1 MKVTIRGKNIDI
13 TDGIKEKVEKKL
25 SKLDKYF
32 LEGED
37 LNASVLVR
45 TYPYGQKI
53 EVTIPTKLV
62 LLRAEETNEDL
73 YDAIDLIIDKL
84 ERQIRKQKTRLS
96 RKTKDNNKLS
106 FNFAELENLEE
117 KEMDEVVKTKTINPK
132 PMDLEEAIL
141 EMELSGH
148 NFFVYLDTETNK
160 VSVVYKRLH
169 GGYGLLETE

>member
-13 TDGIKEKVEKKL
+13 TDGIKDKVEKKL

-37 LNASVLVR
+37 LNANVLVR

-117 KEMDEVVKTKTINPK
+117 EDMDEVVKTKTINP
-132 PMDLEEAIL
+132 
-141 EMELSGH
+141 
-148 NFFVYLDTETNK
+148 
-160 VSVVYKRLH
+160 
-169 GGYGLLETE
+169 

>member
-84 ERQIRKQKTRLS
+84 ERQIRKQ
-96 RKTKDNNKLS
+96 D
-106 FNFAELENLEE
+106 
-117 KEMDEVVKTKTINPK
+117 
-132 PMDLEEAIL
+132 
-141 EMELSGH
+141 
-148 NFFVYLDTETNK
+148 
-160 VSVVYKRLH
+160 
-169 GGYGLLETE
+169 

>member
-13 TDGIKEKVEKKL
+13 TDGIKDKVEKKL

-37 LNASVLVR
+37 LNANVLVR

-117 KEMDEVVKTKTINPK
+117 EYMDEVVKTKTINPK

>member
-1 MKVTIRGKNIDI
+1 MIISTRYFLEMRFLFPIKRGYSIIEVCKGGILMKVTIRGKNIDI
-13 TDGIKEKVEKKL
+13 TDGIKDKVEKKL

-37 LNASVLVR
+37 LNANVLVR

-117 KEMDEVVKTKTINPK
+117 EDMDEVVKTKTINPK
-132 PMDLEEAIL
+132 PMDL
-141 EMELSGH
+141 
-148 NFFVYLDTETNK
+148 
-160 VSVVYKRLH
+160 
-169 GGYGLLETE
+169 